1 MEPDLRAI
9 IEAQILKKRPPKLKS
24 VDRTLSLAVDN
35 YLPNMDPM
43 MLDDEMMPTMVPPPL
58 SVPAS
63 DGKKPSIFYVGGPG
77 SGSGAMTANYP
88 EYHSHHGHAHGGA
101 TKKPNIRRSDTLD
114 PYTAEMFEMRK
125 TNSFNSNEAMVDDMQ
140 MASRRTNSMRNAA
153 AAGYP
158 QDFDVNVIED
168 KPVSPLPSQVPGES
182 STRRNCRMHKSLYD
196 PHRRHDHS
204 RKEQAAEAMKCHSVG
219 DDDELL
225 NGNVSGGAKRKLS
238 PKFNSAGASLE
249 NEVFHSRSNSR
260 SRIDVDAAAISPTDA
275 IEVSTIPKKMVV
287 QQGGQHKHS
296 SHSLDKAHNFRRIA
310 RATQSFYLNP
320 NSYDEL
326 RLQRATMQQAGAT
339 GKKMHSASMR
349 TKPFR
354 ETLTEAKKSK
364 SFVADPYGEY
374 DLSPHRRESKMFVS
388 ADGTDIKKSPRLS
401 SALHGDGARA
411 SYELTKGPDFD
422 PTGLDYDAI
431 MRAYRQNRR
440 KSSVASVGKKKKKSS
455 IDDDAEMDSE
465 ATRKRKKIVCIIV
478 TVFLSLVFASVF
490 VVVFTLT
497 HSTVSTVQNQTK
509 KTYTFSRDREM
520 PLHYNG
526 KPIEWCLIFVFLS
539 FSFLLKEFE
548 YCVLLSDLILL
559 HVARRREV
567 ERTPTECHWHSHTI
581 SMGHFNGDK
590 MDNEFGSLLSNLS
603 IVFDTGIGSSQ

>member
-9 IEAQILKKRPPKLKS
+9 IEAQILKKKPPKLKS

-35 YLPNMDPM
+35 YSPGNTGII
-43 MLDDEMMPTMVPPPL
+43 MLDEDMLPTMVPPPL

-63 DGKKPSIFYVGGPG
+63 DSKKPSIFYVGGPG
-77 SGSGAMTANYP
+77 SGNIAGNYP
-88 EYHSHHGHAHGGA
+88 EYHTHHGHHSGA
-101 TKKPNIRRSDTLD
+101 TRKPNIRRSDTLD
-114 PYTAEMFEMRK
+114 VYTAEMFEMRK
-125 TNSFNSNEAMVDDMQ
+125 TNSFNSNETMMDDMQ
-140 MASRRTNSMRNAA
+140 QSSRRTNSMRSTN
-153 AAGYP
+153 AGYP
-158 QDFDVNVIED
+158 QEFDVNVIEE
-168 KPVSPLPSQVPGES
+168 KPVSPIPTQQTGES
-182 STRRNCRMHKSLYD
+182 NNRRNCRMHKSLYD

-204 RKEQAAEAMKCHSVG
+204 RKEQTAEVLKCHSVG
-219 DDDELL
+219 DDDEVL
-225 NGNVSGGAKRKLS
+225 NGGNVSGAKRKHS

-260 SRIDVDAAAISPTDA
+260 SKIDVDGSAGSPTDA
-275 IEVSTIPKKMVV
+275 IEATTISKKVA
-287 QQGGQHKHS
+287 GTTQHKHS
-296 SHSLDKAHNFRRIA
+296 SHSLDKSHSFRRIA

-326 RLQRATMQQAGAT
+326 RLQRAGMQQGAT
-339 GKKMHSASMR
+339 GKKLHSASMR

-388 ADGTDIKKSPRLS
+388 TDGTDIKKSPRLTS
-401 SALHGDGARA
+401 NLHTDGARA

-440 KSSVASVGKKKKKSS
+440 KSSVTSTGKKKKKNS
-455 IDDDAEMDSE
+455 IEDDAELDSE
-465 ATRKRKKIVCIIV
+465 ATRKRKKIVYLII
-478 TVFLSLVFASVF
+478 TVFLSLVFFSVF
-490 VVVFTLT
+490 IVIFTLT

-509 KTYTFSRDREM
+509 KTYTFTRDREM

-526 KPIEWCLIFVFLS
+526 KLTSNGVKIKILCFTNNFICSS
-539 FSFLLKEFE
+539 FTFE
-548 YCVLLSDLILL
+548 Y
-559 HVARRREV
+559 
-567 ERTPTECHWHSHTI
+567 
-581 SMGHFNGDK
+581 
-590 MDNEFGSLLSNLS
+590 
-603 IVFDTGIGSSQ
+603 